1 MTDFNLSREAVRA
14 ACRAVHPTRWEHRAI
29 AHPCE
34 ECATAVTAAGP
45 IIAAE
50 VREQVAE
57 EVEREADRR
66 DPVSTVAVG
75 LRLAARIARGEG
87 S

>member
-1 MTDFNLSREAVRA
+1 MTDYTPPAEAAEA

-34 ECATAVTAAGP
+34 ECATAATAAGP

-50 VREQVAE
+50 VRERVAREIE
-57 EVEREADRR
+57 EGMDH
-66 DPVSTVAVG
+66 DAVRNAT
-75 LRLAARIARGEG
+75 LATAARIARGEE